1 MMDFWHL
8 SAAQA
13 DGAACVVCGTDFLR
27 SPVDHVAV
35 GRAPDADAAH
45 VFACTRPCAGVV
57 AEEAERMAREMRELA
72 GPCGENE
79 ASEAPGPESD
89 QAVLRHL
96 MRDLKVLTGAETLL
110 GVADDTAVIKYLL
123 GMAAVH
129 AETAMMRSRWLLAWM
144 EGRS

>member
-13 DGAACVVCGTDFLR
+13 DGAACVVCGNDFLR

-35 GRAPDADAAH
+35 GRAPDADEAH
-45 VFACTRPCAGVV
+45 VFACKRPCAATV

-72 GPCGENE
+72 GPIGEGE
-79 ASEAPGPESD
+79 AADHTGPDSD
-89 QAVLRHL
+89 EAVLGHL
-96 MRDLKVLTGAETLL
+96 MRDLKVLSGAESLL
-110 GVADDTAVIKYLL
+110 GVAEDTAVTKYLL

-144 EGRS
+144 EGRR